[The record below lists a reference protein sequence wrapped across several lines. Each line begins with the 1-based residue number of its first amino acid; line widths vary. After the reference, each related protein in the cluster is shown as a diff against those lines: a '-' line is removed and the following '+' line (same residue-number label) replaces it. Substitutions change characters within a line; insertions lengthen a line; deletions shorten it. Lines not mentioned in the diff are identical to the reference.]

1 MSNSVTLVGNLVE
14 DPELR
19 FTASGVA
26 MARIRI
32 AVSRRYQ
39 DRDGTWQE
47 ESSFFGGTVWRD
59 HAENVAESL
68 TKGTRVILSGRLKQ
82 RSWETNEGE
91 KRSVVEIDIQEIGPS
106 LRAPPGPPGHGA
118 PLGDRQ
124 RVPHP
129 PLERGW
135 RFVRRWLEC
144 PGTRRTHRFR
154 PRRGSLLS
162 PQDSK
167 E

>member
-39 DRDGTWQE
+39 DRNNEWQE
-47 ESSFFGGTVWRD
+47 ESSFFGGTCWRD
-59 HAENVAESL
+59 VAENVSESL
-68 TKGTRVILSGRLKQ
+68 TKGARVIITGRLKQ

-106 LRAPPGPPGHGA
+106 LRWATASVTRTPRKDAGEGGGNYGGGNTTPAAPVARTDFGPDEA
-118 PLGDRQ
+118 P
-124 RVPHP
+124 
-129 PLERGW
+129 
-135 RFVRRWLEC
+135 F
-144 PGTRRTHRFR
+144 
-154 PRRGSLLS
+154 
-162 PQDSK
+162 
-167 E
+167 

>member
-26 MARIRI
+26 LANINI
-32 AVSRRYQ
+32 AVNRRYQ

-47 ESSFFGGTVWRD
+47 DTSFFRGTVWRD

-68 TKGTRVILSGRLKQ
+68 TKGTRVILTGRLRQ
-82 RSWETNEGE
+82 RSWETNDGD

-106 LRAPPGPPGHGA
+106 LRWATATVSRTPSSSGGSYGEGSTAPAPVARTDFGPDEA
-118 PLGDRQ
+118 P
-124 RVPHP
+124 
-129 PLERGW
+129 
-135 RFVRRWLEC
+135 F
-144 PGTRRTHRFR
+144 
-154 PRRGSLLS
+154 
-162 PQDSK
+162 
-167 E
+167 

>member
-39 DRDGTWQE
+39 DRDGNWQE

-68 TKGTRVILSGRLKQ
+68 TKGTRVMLSGRLKQ
-82 RSWETNEGE
+82 RQWETNEGE

-106 LRAPPGPPGHGA
+106 LRWATASVTRTPRSGDGGNGNYGGGGAAPAPVARTDFGPDEA
-118 PLGDRQ
+118 P
-124 RVPHP
+124 
-129 PLERGW
+129 
-135 RFVRRWLEC
+135 F
-144 PGTRRTHRFR
+144 
-154 PRRGSLLS
+154 
-162 PQDSK
+162 
-167 E
+167 

>member
-26 MARIRI
+26 MARIRL

-39 DRDGTWQE
+39 DRNQEWQE
-47 ESSFFGGTVWRD
+47 ESSFFGGTCWRD
-59 HAENVAESL
+59 VAENVAESL
-68 TKGTRVILSGRLKQ
+68 TKGARIIVTGRLKQ

-106 LRAPPGPPGHGA
+106 LKWATAAVTKTPRSSGGQGGGYGGGGDTPPAPVARTDFGPDEA
-118 PLGDRQ
+118 P
-124 RVPHP
+124 
-129 PLERGW
+129 
-135 RFVRRWLEC
+135 F
-144 PGTRRTHRFR
+144 
-154 PRRGSLLS
+154 
-162 PQDSK
+162 
-167 E
+167 